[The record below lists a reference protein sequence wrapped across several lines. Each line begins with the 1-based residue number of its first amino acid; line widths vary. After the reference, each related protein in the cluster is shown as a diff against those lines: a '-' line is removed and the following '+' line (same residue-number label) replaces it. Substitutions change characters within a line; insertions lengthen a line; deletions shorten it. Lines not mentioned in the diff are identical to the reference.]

1 MNAEKDIIKAEVSN
15 TALIPSV
22 FIALIIDAIL
32 FSYGFAND
40 IMNPDYTYYGIYCPI
55 IAIVLP
61 IAFIGIKKF
70 ILNHVQLVLT
80 DRRVYGKTGIIN
92 TKSVDSPISKINSVS
107 IEQGFWGKVFHYS
120 TVLISTSSG
129 NYKFDFL
136 KDAERFKEKTME
148 QIELYENDKL
158 KKQAAAL
165 AESMS
170 K

>member
-1 MNAEKDIIKAEVSN
+1 MSVEKEIIKAEISK
-15 TALIPSV
+15 TALIPSI
-22 FIALIIDAIL
+22 FLALIIDAAI
-32 FSYGFAND
+32 FSYGFMTSD
-40 IMNPDYTYYGIYCPI
+40 MDVYRGIYVMVSLGVL
-55 IAIVLP
+55 AI
-61 IAFIGIKKF
+61 FIEFKKF
-70 ILNHVQLVLT
+70 VLNHVQLVLT

-92 TKSVDSPISKINSVS
+92 TKSVDSPISKVNSVS

>member
-1 MNAEKDIIKAEVSN
+1 MSAENEIIRAKVSN

-32 FSYGFAND
+32 LSYGLANN
-40 IMNPDYTYYGIYCPI
+40 IMDPFYYTYGLYCPI
-55 IAIVLP
+55 ALIVIP
-61 IAFIGIKKF
+61 IVFIGFKVFVLK
-70 ILNHVQLVLT
+70 HVQLVLT
-80 DRRVYGKTGIIN
+80 DRRIYGKTGIIN

>member
-1 MNAEKDIIKAEVSN
+1 MSAENEIIKAEISK

-32 FSYGFAND
+32 LSYGLANNIMDPYYAYGFYCSFAV
-40 IMNPDYTYYGIYCPI
+40 IIIPI
-55 IAIVLP
+55 V
-61 IAFIGIKKF
+61 FIGFKVFVLK
-70 ILNHVQLVLT
+70 HVQLVLT
-80 DRRVYGKTGIIN
+80 DRRIYGKTGIIN
-92 TKSVDSPISKINSVS
+92 TKSVDSPISKVNSVS

>member
-1 MNAEKDIIKAEVSN
+1 MSAENEIIRAKVSN

-32 FSYGFAND
+32 LSYGLANN
-40 IMNPDYTYYGIYCPI
+40 IMDPFYYTYGLYCPI
-55 IAIVLP
+55 ALIVIP
-61 IAFIGIKKF
+61 IVFIGFKVFVLK
-70 ILNHVQLVLT
+70 HVQLVLT
-80 DRRVYGKTGIIN
+80 DRRIYGKTGIIN

-158 KKQAAAL
+158 QKQAAAL

>member
-1 MNAEKDIIKAEVSN
+1 MATI
-15 TALIPSV
+15 
-22 FIALIIDAIL
+22 
-32 FSYGFAND
+32 FSYGFMAGD
-40 IMNPDYTYYGIYCPI
+40 MDFYRGIYVMI
-55 IAIVLP
+55 SVGVLAI
-61 IAFIGIKKF
+61 FIEFKKF
-70 ILNHVQLVLT
+70 VLNHVQLVLT

-92 TKSVDSPISKINSVS
+92 TKSVDSPISKVNSVS

-136 KDAERFKEKTME
+136 RDAERFKEKTME

>member
-1 MNAEKDIIKAEVSN
+1 MSAENEIIKAEISK

-32 FSYGFAND
+32 LSYGFAND
-40 IMNPDYTYYGIYCPI
+40 IMDPGFNYYGIYCPI

-80 DRRVYGKTGIIN
+80 DRRIYGKTGIIN

>member
-1 MNAEKDIIKAEVSN
+1 MNTENEIIRAKVSN

-22 FIALIIDAIL
+22 FFALIIDAIL
-32 FSYGFAND
+32 LSYGLANNIMDPYYAYGFYCSFAV
-40 IMNPDYTYYGIYCPI
+40 IIIPI
-55 IAIVLP
+55 V
-61 IAFIGIKKF
+61 FIGIKLFVLK
-70 ILNHVQLVLT
+70 HVQLVLT
-80 DRRVYGKTGIIN
+80 DRKV
-92 TKSVDSPISKINSVS
+92 NSVS
-107 IEQGFWGKVFHYS
+107 IEQGFWGKVFRYS

>member
-1 MNAEKDIIKAEVSN
+1 MSAENEIIRAKVSN

-32 FSYGFAND
+32 LSYGLANN
-40 IMNPDYTYYGIYCPI
+40 IMDPFYYTYGLYCPI
-55 IAIVLP
+55 ALIVIP
-61 IAFIGIKKF
+61 IVFIGFKVFVLK
-70 ILNHVQLVLT
+70 HVQLVLT
-80 DRRVYGKTGIIN
+80 DRRIYGKTGIIN
-92 TKSVDSPISKINSVS
+92 TKSVDSPISKVNSVS

>member
-1 MNAEKDIIKAEVSN
+1 MSVEKEIIKAEISK
-15 TALIPSV
+15 TALIPSI
-22 FIALIIDAIL
+22 FLALIIDAAI
-32 FSYGFAND
+32 FSYGFMTGD
-40 IMNPDYTYYGIYCPI
+40 MDFYCGIYVMI
-55 IAIVLP
+55 SVGVLAI
-61 IAFIGIKKF
+61 FIEFKKF
-70 ILNHVQLVLT
+70 VLNHVQLVLT
-80 DRRVYGKTGIIN
+80 DRRIYGKTGIIN
-92 TKSVDSPISKINSVS
+92 TKSVDSPISKVNSVS
-107 IEQGFWGKVFHYS
+107 IEQGFWGKVFRYS

>member
-1 MNAEKDIIKAEVSN
+1 MSAEKDIIKAEVSN
-15 TALIPSV
+15 AALMPSV
-22 FIALIIDAIL
+22 FIALIIDTAL
-32 FSYGFAND
+32 FSYGFAAGNMD
-40 IMNPDYTYYGIYCPI
+40 FDSIIYT
-55 IAIVLP
+55 IASLVILAV
-61 IAFIGIKKF
+61 FVGFKKF
-70 ILNHVQLVLT
+70 ILNHVKLTLT

>member
-1 MNAEKDIIKAEVSN
+1 MNTENEIIRAKVSN

-22 FIALIIDAIL
+22 FFALIIDAIL
-32 FSYGFAND
+32 LSYGFANN

-55 IAIVLP
+55 IVIVLP

-70 ILNHVQLVLT
+70 ILNHVQLALT
-80 DRRVYGKTGIIN
+80 DRRIYGKTGIIN
-92 TKSVDSPISKINSVS
+92 TKSVDSPISKVNSVS
-107 IEQGFWGKVFHYS
+107 IEQGFWGKVFRYS

-165 AESMS
+165 AETMT

>member
-1 MNAEKDIIKAEVSN
+1 MSAENEIIRAKVSN

-32 FSYGFAND
+32 LSYGFAND

-55 IAIVLP
+55 IVIVLP

-107 IEQGFWGKVFHYS
+107 IEQGFWGKVFRYS

>member
-1 MNAEKDIIKAEVSN
+1 MGAENEIIKAEVSN

-22 FIALIIDAIL
+22 LIALIIDAI
-32 FSYGFAND
+32 FTND
-40 IMNPDYTYYGIYCPI
+40 IINPDYTYYGIYCPI

-70 ILNHVQLVLT
+70 ILNHVKLTLT

-107 IEQGFWGKVFHYS
+107 IEQGFWGKVFNYS
-120 TVLISTSSG
+120 TVLVSTSSG

>member
-15 TALIPSV
+15 AALMPSV
-22 FIALIIDAIL
+22 FIALIIDTAL
-32 FSYGFAND
+32 FSYGFASGNMD
-40 IMNPDYTYYGIYCPI
+40 FDSIIYT
-55 IAIVLP
+55 IASLVILAV
-61 IAFIGIKKF
+61 FVGFKKF
-70 ILNHVQLVLT
+70 ILNHVKLTLT
-80 DRRVYGKTGIIN
+80 DRRIYGKTGIIN
-92 TKSVDSPISKINSVS
+92 TKSVDSPISKVNSVS
-107 IEQGFWGKVFHYS
+107 IEQGFWGKVFRYS

>member
-1 MNAEKDIIKAEVSN
+1 MSAEKDIIKAEISK

-32 FSYGFAND
+32 LSYGLANNIMDPYYAYGFYCSFAV
-40 IMNPDYTYYGIYCPI
+40 IIIPI
-55 IAIVLP
+55 V
-61 IAFIGIKKF
+61 FIGFKVFVLK
-70 ILNHVQLVLT
+70 HVQLVLT

>member
-1 MNAEKDIIKAEVSN
+1 MSAEKDIIKAEVSN
-15 TALIPSV
+15 AALMPSI
-22 FIALIIDAIL
+22 FLALIIDAAI
-32 FSYGFAND
+32 FSYGFMAGD
-40 IMNPDYTYYGIYCPI
+40 MDFYRGIYVMI
-55 IAIVLP
+55 SVGVLAI
-61 IAFIGIKKF
+61 FIEFKKF
-70 ILNHVQLVLT
+70 VLNHVKLTLT

-92 TKSVDSPISKINSVS
+92 TKSVDSPISKVNSVS
-107 IEQGFWGKVFHYS
+107 IEQGFWGKVFKYS

>member
-1 MNAEKDIIKAEVSN
+1 MSAEKDIIKAEVSN
-15 TALIPSV
+15 AALMPSV
-22 FIALIIDAIL
+22 FIALIIDTAL
-32 FSYGFAND
+32 FSYGFAAGNMD
-40 IMNPDYTYYGIYCPI
+40 FDSIIYT
-55 IAIVLP
+55 IASLVILAV
-61 IAFIGIKKF
+61 FVGFKKF
-70 ILNHVQLVLT
+70 ILNHVKLTLT

-92 TKSVDSPISKINSVS
+92 TKSVDSPISKVNSVS
-107 IEQGFWGKVFHYS
+107 IEQGFWGKVFRYS

>member
-1 MNAEKDIIKAEVSN
+1 MNTENEIIRAKVSN

-22 FIALIIDAIL
+22 FFALIIDAIL
-32 FSYGFAND
+32 LSYGFANN
-40 IMNPDYTYYGIYCPI
+40 ILDYAYEIYFAVIIIPI
-55 IAIVLP
+55 V
-61 IAFIGIKKF
+61 FIGIKKF

-80 DRRVYGKTGIIN
+80 DRRIYGKTGIIN
-92 TKSVDSPISKINSVS
+92 TKSVDSPISKVNSVS
-107 IEQGFWGKVFHYS
+107 IEQGFWGKVFRYS

>member
-1 MNAEKDIIKAEVSN
+1 MNTENEIIRAKVSN
-15 TALIPSV
+15 TALIPSA

-32 FSYGFAND
+32 LSYGFAND

-92 TKSVDSPISKINSVS
+92 TKSVDSPISKVNSVS
-107 IEQGFWGKVFHYS
+107 IEQGFWGKVFRYS

-136 KDAERFKEKTME
+136 NDAERFKEKTME

-165 AESMS
+165 AETMT

>member
-1 MNAEKDIIKAEVSN
+1 M
-15 TALIPSV
+15 
-22 FIALIIDAIL
+22 
-32 FSYGFAND
+32 
-40 IMNPDYTYYGIYCPI
+40 
-55 IAIVLP
+55 
-61 IAFIGIKKF
+61 FIGIKLFVIK
-70 ILNHVQLVLT
+70 HVQLVLT
-80 DRRVYGKTGIIN
+80 DRRIYGKTGIIN
-92 TKSVDSPISKINSVS
+92 TKSVDSPISKVNSVS
-107 IEQGFWGKVFHYS
+107 IEQGFWGKVFRYS